1 MVYNKLF
8 RSIMKKTKFIFFIV
22 LLFSI
27 AVSAQQTVVPLQDLT
42 DVLRE
47 MRKPSKPPK
56 QLKMEVKKIYPA
68 LLPIIGYGPANGF
81 VVGGGAS
88 LSGLLG
94 DSINT
99 HISSGLF
106 NVTFTTKKQI
116 NLNFR
121 TNIYSTGDKWILQG
135 DWRFLFFSQP
145 TYGLGISEGGS
156 KSFDFNIG
164 GIGTIDIPGE
174 QPMRF
179 NYLRFYEN
187 VYTRVMKNLYAGI
200 GLNID
205 FHSKIQ
211 DQSLDTST
219 PNPRLTYHYL
229 YSIKNGFDPSR
240 YIASGL
246 SANFIYDSRDNAINA
261 FKGMFA
267 QLSFRSNF
275 TWMGS
280 SKNSSTLFYDL
291 RKYFRLSPDHRGNV
305 LAFWTW
311 GQFLTSGK
319 LPYLALPSITWDMYN
334 RSGRG
339 YVQGRFRGESMVY
352 AETEY
357 RFPISRSGIF
367 GGVFFLN
374 ATTANSVDRGQQLF
388 DAIAPGYGAGL
399 RLKMSKQTRTNIG
412 MDLGF
417 GRFGSGGIYFNLQE
431 AF

>member
-1 MVYNKLF
+1 
-8 RSIMKKTKFIFFIV
+8 MKKKSYIFFIV
-22 LLFSI
+22 LLFSV
-27 AVSAQQTVVPLQDLT
+27 AVKSQRAAVPLQDLT
-42 DVLRE
+42 DVLRG
-47 MRKPSKPPK
+47 MKNPSKPPN

-81 VVGGGAS
+81 VIGGGAS

-121 TNIYSTGDKWILQG
+121 SNIYSPGDKWILQG

-145 TYGLGISEGGS
+145 TYGLGISDGGS
-156 KSFDFNIG
+156 KSFDFNVD
-164 GIGTIDIPGE
+164 GIGTLDIPGE

-187 VYTRVMKNLYAGI
+187 VYKRVAKNLYAGL

-205 FHSKIQ
+205 YHSNIQ
-211 DQSLDTST
+211 DQSLDTTT
-219 PNPRLTYHYL
+219 PNPTLTYHFL
-229 YSIKNGFDPSR
+229 YSVKHGFDPLKYMANGFSM
-240 YIASGL
+240 
-246 SANFIYDSRDNAINA
+246 NFIYDRRDNAINA

-280 SKNSSTLFYDL
+280 AKSSTTLFYDY
-291 RKYFRLSPDHRGNV
+291 RKYFRLTPDIRGNV

-311 GQFLTSGK
+311 GQFLTSGN

-367 GGVFFLN
+367 GGVLFLN
-374 ATTANSVDRGQQLF
+374 ATTANSTDRDQHLF
-388 DAIAPGYGAGL
+388 DAVAPGYGAGL

-412 MDLGF
+412 MDIGF